1 VFKYFVM
8 LAAVCSFSCC
18 TVSPTVSLDNAQK
31 AKSTEVKLKAQDV
44 VSQCVTPHEAFGFP
58 PQAVPGIPVLVARH
72 AECLGHPNILVA
84 IWPGSKDRVNLLYV
98 EMLMQR
104 YVMHLEEAGEYYDI
118 VLHDV
123 DQVKV
128 DKDAEETPAV
138 PAFAAVY
145 KLVHK
150 SSDPAK

>member
-1 VFKYFVM
+1 MFRHVLM
-8 LAAVCSFSCC
+8 LAAACSFACC
-18 TVSPTVSLDNAQK
+18 TVSPTVSLENTQR
-31 AKSTEVKLKAQDV
+31 AKTSEVKLKAQDV

-72 AECLGHPNILVA
+72 AECLGQPNILVA

-98 EMLMQR
+98 EMLMER
-104 YVMHLEEAGEYYDI
+104 YVMHLEEVGEYYDI
-118 VLHDV
+118 DLHDV
-123 DQVKV
+123 DQVIV
-128 DKDAEETPAV
+128 DKDAEETPTV

-150 SSDPAK
+150 VSDPAK

>member
-1 VFKYFVM
+1 MFKYFAM
-8 LAAVCSFSCC
+8 LAAACSFSCC

-72 AECLGHPNILVA
+72 AECLGQPNILVA

-104 YVMHLEEAGEYYDI
+104 YVMHLEETGEYYDI

-128 DKDAEETPAV
+128 DKDSAETPAV

-150 SSDPAK
+150 SADPAK